1 MPAKYNTISYSKLN
15 ASKDITLSE
24 LEANDRVKSQN
35 MSYAKSNGK
44 QFQLQTPKITFDYAG
59 IPSHD
64 STYHP
69 TFLDKC
75 KGTRI
80 PLVVNPIDKP
90 NNETDEEFNLRK
102 DKMEKFLKCLNSI
115 DKWMKTDEVKK
126 TLFGS
131 VAKAKKFKYDNSVR
145 YPPGH
150 DDSDDDSEGNP
161 EGIKKYF
168 KGPYLNVK
176 LPSVWGSDEL
186 DVDVYIEDTD
196 KDKKSPERFEKKEVK
211 SLPELRKYMGYMRKV
226 RLGLHLCKVW
236 CHKKTP
242 SDGQK
247 KYALGW
253 KIKKVIVDK
262 KDLMMSKKDNEDDEN
277 DIDDILVDSDDDE
290 MENAVV
296 KNYMAEDDEDD
307 SSSDESSEEPVVVKK
322 KRGGRKK
329 KSS

>member
-102 DKMEKFLKCLNSI
+102 DKMEKFFKCLNFLRSSTFSEKFNSLKCIIPCNPLSSI
-115 DKWMKTDEVKK
+115 VQKIALSVILF
-126 TLFGS
+126 TLTLTIF
-131 VAKAKKFKYDNSVR
+131 
-145 YPPGH
+145 P
-150 DDSDDDSEGNP
+150 
-161 EGIKKYF
+161 
-168 KGPYLNVK
+168 
-176 LPSVWGSDEL
+176 
-186 DVDVYIEDTD
+186 T
-196 KDKKSPERFEKKEVK
+196 
-211 SLPELRKYMGYMRKV
+211 
-226 RLGLHLCKVW
+226 
-236 CHKKTP
+236 
-242 SDGQK
+242 
-247 KYALGW
+247 
-253 KIKKVIVDK
+253 
-262 KDLMMSKKDNEDDEN
+262 
-277 DIDDILVDSDDDE
+277 
-290 MENAVV
+290 
-296 KNYMAEDDEDD
+296 
-307 SSSDESSEEPVVVKK
+307 
-322 KRGGRKK
+322 
-329 KSS
+329 

>member
-64 STYHP
+64 STYRP

-102 DKMEKFLKCLNSI
+102 DKMEKFLKCFNSI

-131 VAKAKKFKYDNSVR
+131 VAKAKKFKYDN
-145 YPPGH
+145 
-150 DDSDDDSEGNP
+150 
-161 EGIKKYF
+161 F
-168 KGPYLNVK
+168 K
-176 LPSVWGSDEL
+176 
-186 DVDVYIEDTD
+186 
-196 KDKKSPERFEKKEVK
+196 
-211 SLPELRKYMGYMRKV
+211 
-226 RLGLHLCKVW
+226 
-236 CHKKTP
+236 
-242 SDGQK
+242 
-247 KYALGW
+247 
-253 KIKKVIVDK
+253 
-262 KDLMMSKKDNEDDEN
+262 
-277 DIDDILVDSDDDE
+277 
-290 MENAVV
+290 
-296 KNYMAEDDEDD
+296 
-307 SSSDESSEEPVVVKK
+307 
-322 KRGGRKK
+322 
-329 KSS
+329 